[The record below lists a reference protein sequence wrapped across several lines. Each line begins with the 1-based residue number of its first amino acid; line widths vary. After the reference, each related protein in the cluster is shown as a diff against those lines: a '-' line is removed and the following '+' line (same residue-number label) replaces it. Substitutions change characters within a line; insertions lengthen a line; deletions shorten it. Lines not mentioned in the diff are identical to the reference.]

1 VNEVKVLVTGG
12 AGFIGSHIVDE
23 LLEKKYEVVVIDNLI
38 TGHESRIPNGVK
50 LIKADIRDSLD
61 SAFMSEKPDVVIHQ
75 AAQVSVANST
85 VQPFYDADENIM
97 GTINLLNLSVKY
109 NIKKFIF
116 ASSAAIYGNPGQ
128 LPITENHPSK
138 PISFYGL
145 SKLTS
150 ESYIQLFSKFHGL
163 SYAILRYSN
172 VFGMR
177 QDANGEAGV
186 IAIFKEKI
194 LSGENPNIYG
204 DGLQTRD
211 FVFVKDVAKANAA
224 AITYGNNGIY
234 NISSNLQVTVLDIIK
249 EFRNITNSNVTPVFC
264 EAREGDI
271 RDSVLSNVK
280 ARTELNWSP
289 EETIRTGLKKTMD
302 HYTAVSIS

>member
-61 SAFMSEKPDVVIHQ
+61 SAFMSEKPDVIIHQ

-85 VQPFYDADENIM
+85 VHPFYDADENIM

-172 VFGMR
+172 VYGMR

-194 LSGENPNIYG
+194 LSEENPNIYG

>member
-1 VNEVKVLVTGG
+1 MKVLVTGG

-128 LPITENHPSK
+128 LPITENHPSQ

-172 VFGMR
+172 VYGMR

-224 AITYGNNGIY
+224 AITNGNKGIY
-234 NISSNLQVTVLDIIK
+234 NISSNSQVTVLDIIK

-289 EETIRTGLKKTMD
+289 DETIRTGLKKTMD

>member
-1 VNEVKVLVTGG
+1 MKVLVAGG

-50 LIKADIRDSLD
+50 FIKADIRDSLD
-61 SAFMSEKPDVVIHQ
+61 AVFMSEKPDVIIHQ

-85 VQPFYDADENIM
+85 VQPSYDADENIM
-97 GTINLLNLSVKY
+97 GTINLLKQSVKY

-128 LPITENHPSK
+128 LPITENHPSQ

-145 SKLTS
+145 SKLTA
-150 ESYIQLFSKFHGL
+150 ESYIQLFSKFYGI

-172 VFGMR
+172 VYGMR

-194 LSGENPNIYG
+194 LSGENPAIYG

-211 FVFVKDVAKANAA
+211 FIFVKDVSKANVA

-234 NISSNLQVTVLDIIK
+234 NISSNSQVTVLDIIQ
-249 EFRNITNSNVTPVFC
+249 EFESNTNSNVTPVFC

-271 RDSVLSNVK
+271 RDSVLSNDK
-280 ARTELNWSP
+280 ARSELKWTP
-289 EETIRTGLKKTMD
+289 EDTIRTGLKKTLD
-302 HYTAVSIS
+302 HYTAVNIS

>member
-1 VNEVKVLVTGG
+1 MKVLVTGG

-23 LLEKKYEVVVIDNLI
+23 LLEKKYEVVVIDNFI

-50 LIKADIRDSLD
+50 LIKADIRESLD

-85 VQPFYDADENIM
+85 LQPLYDADENIM

-116 ASSAAIYGNPGQ
+116 ASSAAVYGNPSQ
-128 LPITENHPSK
+128 LPITENHPPQ

-145 SKLTS
+145 SKLTA
-150 ESYIQLFSKFHGL
+150 ESYIQLFSKFYGL

-172 VFGMR
+172 VYGMR

-194 LSGENPNIYG
+194 LSGKNPSIYG

-224 AITYGNNGIY
+224 AITYGENGIY
-234 NISSNLQVTVLDIIK
+234 NISSNSQVTVLDIIQ
-249 EFRNITNSNVTPVFC
+249 EFERNSNSHVKPVFC
-264 EAREGDI
+264 DAREGDI
-271 RDSVLSNVK
+271 RDSVLSNDK
-280 ARTELNWSP
+280 ARSELKWSP
-289 EETIRTGLKKTMD
+289 EDTIRSGLKKTID
-302 HYTAVSIS
+302 HGKAVSIR

>member
-1 VNEVKVLVTGG
+1 MKVLVTGG
-12 AGFIGSHIVDE
+12 VGFIGSHIVDE

-50 LIKADIRDSLD
+50 LIKADIRESLD

-85 VQPFYDADENIM
+85 LQPLYDADENIM

-116 ASSAAIYGNPGQ
+116 ASSAAVYGNPSQ
-128 LPITENHPSK
+128 LPITENHPPQ

-145 SKLTS
+145 SKLTA
-150 ESYIQLFSKFHGL
+150 ESYIQLFSKFYGL

-172 VFGMR
+172 VYGMR

-194 LSGENPNIYG
+194 LSGKNPSIYG

-224 AITYGNNGIY
+224 AITYGENGIY
-234 NISSNLQVTVLDIIK
+234 NISSNSQVTVLDIIQ
-249 EFRNITNSNVTPVFC
+249 EFERNSNSHVKPVFC
-264 EAREGDI
+264 DAREGDI
-271 RDSVLSNVK
+271 RDSVLSNDK
-280 ARTELNWSP
+280 ARSELKWSP
-289 EETIRTGLKKTMD
+289 EDTIRSGLKKTID
-302 HYTAVSIS
+302 HGKAVSIR

>member
-61 SAFMSEKPDVVIHQ
+61 SAFMSEKPDVIIHQ

-85 VQPFYDADENIM
+85 VHPFYDADENIM

-172 VFGMR
+172 VYGMR

-194 LSGENPNIYG
+194 LSEENPNIYG

-234 NISSNLQVTVLDIIK
+234 NICSNSQVTVLDIIK

>member
-1 VNEVKVLVTGG
+1 MKVLVTGG

-128 LPITENHPSK
+128 LPITENHPSQ

-172 VFGMR
+172 VYGMR

-234 NISSNLQVTVLDIIK
+234 NISSNSQVTVLDIIK

-264 EAREGDI
+264 ETREGDI

>member
-128 LPITENHPSK
+128 LPITENHPSQ

-172 VFGMR
+172 VYGMR

-234 NISSNLQVTVLDIIK
+234 NISSNSQVTVLDIIK

>member
-1 VNEVKVLVTGG
+1 MKVLVTGG

-50 LIKADIRDSLD
+50 LIKADIRESLD
-61 SAFMSEKPDVVIHQ
+61 SAFMSEKPDVIIHQ

-85 VQPFYDADENIM
+85 LQPLYDADENIM

-116 ASSAAIYGNPGQ
+116 ASSAAVYGNPSQ
-128 LPITENHPSK
+128 LPIIENHPPQ

-145 SKLTS
+145 SKLTA
-150 ESYIQLFSKFHGL
+150 ESYIQLFSKFYGL

-172 VFGMR
+172 VYGMR

-186 IAIFKEKI
+186 IAIFQEKI
-194 LSGENPNIYG
+194 LSGKNPSIYG

-224 AITYGNNGIY
+224 AITYGENGIY
-234 NISSNLQVTVLDIIK
+234 NISSSSQVTVLDIIQ
-249 EFRNITNSNVTPVFC
+249 EFESNSNSNVTPVFC
-264 EAREGDI
+264 DARDGDI
-271 RDSVLSNVK
+271 RDSVLSNDK
-280 ARTELNWSP
+280 ARSELNWSP
-289 EETIRTGLKKTMD
+289 EDTIRSGLKKTID
-302 HYTAVSIS
+302 HGKAVSIL